1 MSDIAPESAPEFAPD
16 DPFAVDVYAEDTAET
31 VDPDDQLRAVEED
44 LDRYPD
50 EADLIV
56 QDEEGPQPLGRGWM
70 FDPDVGF
77 VRGVAGRGVVRTD
90 DLTTLKVWII
100 KTLRTQRG
108 VHPIYDDD
116 YGMADPVGMIGGP
129 TVDAAIGEYEQMIA
143 DALAYHPRIAGI
155 QDYAASP
162 LPTQDGVIVAFTV
175 VLDDES
181 EIALSDL
188 ELPV

>member
-1 MSDIAPESAPEFAPD
+1 MSEYAPEPEFAPD

-31 VDPDDQLRAVEED
+31 VNPDDQLRAVEED

-56 QDEEGPQPLGRGWM
+56 QEEVGGPQPLGRGWL
-70 FDPDVGF
+70 FDPLLGF
-77 VRGVAGRGVVRTD
+77 VRGSTGRGVVRTD
-90 DLTTLKVWII
+90 DLTTLKVWIT
-100 KTLRTQRG
+100 KALMTKRG
-108 VHPIYDDD
+108 VHPVYSDD
-116 YGMADPVGMIGGP
+116 YGMPDPVGMIGGP

-143 DALAYHPRIAGI
+143 DTLSYHPRIAGI
-155 QDYAASP
+155 TDYAAEV
-162 LPTQDGVIVAFTV
+162 LPTEDGVIVSFTV

-181 EIALSDL
+181 EVPMADL